1 MRMRQVP
8 LGGIA
13 LAAALL
19 GAGAAQAQVRTPPA
33 PVAAAAIDPA
43 SVPMPNL
50 AFTPDA
56 EAERN
61 YFKYFFFHRADT
73 DFASAYAD
81 IQECDG
87 YARGLAYRTAY
98 QQPYMPYP
106 ITLPTAVGG
115 AIGGAIGNAM
125 ADAIFG
131 SAERRMQRRA
141 IMRTCMGFKGYTAF
155 GLSKDVWEAFNFDEG
170 NSSLPEA
177 RRHEFLRM
185 QARAAT
191 GPRPTVGEMVQ

>member
-1 MRMRQVP
+1 MRLTQVP
-8 LGGIA
+8 LCGIA

-19 GAGAAQAQVRTPPA
+19 GAGAAQAQVRTPPP
-33 PVAAAAIDPA
+33 PVAAASIDPA
-43 SVPMPNL
+43 TVPMPNL

-73 DFASAYAD
+73 DFATAYSD
-81 IQECDG
+81 IRECDG
-87 YARGLAYRTAY
+87 YARGLAYHAGYTHAY
-98 QQPYMPYP
+98 TSMGL
-106 ITLPTAVGG
+106 LPD
-115 AIGGAIGNAM
+115 AIGGVIGSAM

-131 SAERRMQRRA
+131 SAERRLQRRA

-155 GLSKDVWEAFNFDEG
+155 GLAKNLWEEFNFDEG

-177 RRHEFLRM
+177 RRQELLRM

-191 GPRPTVGEMVQ
+191 GPRPTLGEMPQ

>member
-1 MRMRQVP
+1 MRRVWVP

-13 LAAALL
+13 V
-19 GAGAAQAQVRTPPA
+19 AGALIASSSAQAQVRTPPA
-33 PVAAAAIDPA
+33 PVSAAAIDPA
-43 SVPMPNL
+43 SVTMPNL

-81 IQECDG
+81 LQECDG
-87 YARGLAYRTAY
+87 YARGLAYRAGYTHAY
-98 QQPYMPYP
+98 TGMGL
-106 ITLPTAVGG
+106 LPS
-115 AIGGAIGNAM
+115 AIGGAIGSAM

-141 IMRTCMGFKGYTAF
+141 VMRTCMGFKGYTAF
-155 GLSKDVWEAFNFDEG
+155 GLAKNVWEAFNFDEG
-170 NSSLPEA
+170 NSSLPEE
-177 RRHEFLRM
+177 RRQELLRM

-191 GPRPTVGEMVQ
+191 GPRPTIGEMVQ

>member
-1 MRMRQVP
+1 MRLRQVP
-8 LGGIA
+8 LGGIV

-19 GAGAAQAQVRTPPA
+19 GAGAAQAQVRTPPP

-73 DFASAYAD
+73 DFAAAYSD

-87 YARGLAYRTAY
+87 YARGLAYRAGGNT
-98 QQPYMPYP
+98 YMPVP
-106 ITLPTAVGG
+106 ATMAGAVGG

-131 SAERRMQRRA
+131 SGERRMQRRV

-155 GLSKDVWEAFNFDEG
+155 GIAKNLWEEFNFDEG
-170 NSSLPEA
+170 NSSLPEE

-191 GPRPTVGEMVQ
+191 GPRPQVGEIG

>member
-1 MRMRQVP
+1 MRPRQVP
-8 LGGIA
+8 LRGIA
-13 LAAALL
+13 LAAVLL
-19 GAGAAQAQVRTPPA
+19 AAGTAHAQVRTPP
-33 PVAAAAIDPA
+33 PRVAAATIDPT

-73 DFASAYAD
+73 DFATAYSD

-87 YARGLAYRTAY
+87 YARGLAYRAGGSNYYAPVPMT
-98 QQPYMPYP
+98 MVG
-106 ITLPTAVGG
+106 AVGG

-141 IMRTCMGFKGYTAF
+141 VMRTCMGFKGYTAF
-155 GLSKDVWEAFNFDEG
+155 GLAKNVWEEFNFDEG
-170 NSSLPEA
+170 NSSLAED
-177 RRHEFLRM
+177 RRQELLRM